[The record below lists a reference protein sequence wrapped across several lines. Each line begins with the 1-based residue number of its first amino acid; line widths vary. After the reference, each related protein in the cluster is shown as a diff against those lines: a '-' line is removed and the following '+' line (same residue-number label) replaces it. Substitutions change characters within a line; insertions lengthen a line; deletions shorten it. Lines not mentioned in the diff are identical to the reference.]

1 MKNQRVLEYDKGEKI
16 NKSTGSRHY
25 WKNRIKNSNNF
36 SDYLKTISVK
46 G

>member
-25 WKNRIKNSNNF
+25 WKIELRILITF
-36 SDYLKTISVK
+36 LII
-46 G
+46 